1 MSLFR
6 PPQVNTEHYTVHS
19 HYGAHRGQHRSEAES
34 TTSSAK
40 RQRQTPQITVG
51 LNQTKTSPKTQ
62 SNLFQCKHVSV
73 CRQKTNMLPVCL
85 IFTFSDS
92 WRHKQLQPSAFGSPS
107 PPSTYHTVSLS
118 RRHPEFSCGPDALSA
133 LMT

>member
-1 MSLFR
+1 MSPFR
-6 PPQVNTEHYTVHS
+6 PPQVNAEHFTVHS
-19 HYGAHRGQHRSEAES
+19 PYGAHRRQHRSEAES
-34 TTSSAK
+34 AASSAK
-40 RQRQTPQITVG
+40 RQRQTPQTTVA
-51 LNQTKTSPKTQ
+51 LNQTKTSPKTP
-62 SNLFQCKHVSV
+62 SSLFQCKHVSV
-73 CRQKTNMLPVCL
+73 RRQKTNILPVCL

-118 RRHPEFSCGPDALSA
+118 RRLPEFSCGPDALSA